1 MHIKSNR
8 LYIQCVND
16 PLIYAIETTSAI
28 VVKTI
33 RFADDY
39 HITLELRNT
48 TFTISPCGSLIFT
61 KSPHEDQV
69 KCIRISNEEIVGQFR
84 IPISLSTKKY
94 SCTSLCYHP
103 SKDLISCSI
112 FGDTI
117 HSCLFLLCHESEEQS
132 KRHGSVVRCKE
143 EISWEHDLS
152 TLQQWYN
159 NRSQDITNSAD
170 DIALD
175 SILSRIDDLFFMAIR
190 SPKSVV
196 DTEQLKDM
204 QTFLQKFDSAQMQRP
219 DDEKASQESQN
230 NKDEQDNIVFLND
243 GKRNDTIAMPTRLS
257 FQMQSTANN
266 PSSNSND
273 TKSNSSRHTFN
284 ISKGTAAKT
293 KSIPKQNS
301 DDANTLS
308 DGSEPSNRT
317 FEVPK

>member
-1 MHIKSNR
+1 MKSNR

-48 TFTISPCGSLIFT
+48 TFTVSPCGSLIFT

-84 IPISLSTKKY
+84 IPISLSTKRY

-117 HSCLFLLCHESEEQS
+117 HSCLFLVCHESEEQS

-143 EISWEHDLS
+143 EIGWEHDLN
-152 TLQQWYN
+152 TIQQWYN
-159 NRSQDITNSAD
+159 NRSQDITNTAD

-190 SPKSVV
+190 SPKTTV
-196 DTEQLKDM
+196 DTEQLKEM
-204 QTFLQKFDSAQMQRP
+204 QTFLQKFDSAPTQRP
-219 DDEKASQESQN
+219 DDEKASRESQD
-230 NKDEQDNIVFLND
+230 NKDEQDNVVFLNNEKFID
-243 GKRNDTIAMPTRLS
+243 SIAMPTRLS
-257 FQMQSTANN
+257 LQMQSTTNHT
-266 PSSNSND
+266 STNSND
-273 TKSNSSRHTFN
+273 TQSNNSSRHTFN
-284 ISKGTAAKT
+284 ISKEQAAKT
-293 KSIPKQNS
+293 KSISKRIS
-301 DDANTLS
+301 DHANTLS
-308 DGSEPSNRT
+308 DGSQPSNRT
-317 FEVPK
+317 FEVSN